1 MTTSQQQITAAEQF
15 PGAASILAIAG
26 GCLMIVAGLLIL
38 GVGVFVIP
46 HLNPSVFANA
56 TGRVQIQ
63 NMPGFVGGI
72 LTGVGAVGLVSGFIV
87 FASGFMLRLR
97 PDQSAVWGLLVLI
110 FSVLSFF
117 GSGGFVI
124 GAILGIVGGVMTL
137 RWKRP
142 AVATMAQAPTTVVP
156 VA

>member
-1 MTTSQQQITAAEQF
+1 
-15 PGAASILAIAG
+15 
-26 GCLMIVAGLLIL
+26 MIVAGLLIL
-38 GVGVFVIP
+38 GVGVFIIP

-56 TGRVQIQ
+56 TGRIQVQ
-63 NMPGFVGGI
+63 NMPSFVSGVV
-72 LTGVGAVGLVSGFIV
+72 TAVGAAGLISGLVV
-87 FASGFMLRLR
+87 FGSGFMVRLR
-97 PDQSAVWGLLVLI
+97 PDQSSVWGLLVLV

-117 GSGGFVI
+117 GSGGFVL

-142 AVATMAQAPTTVVP
+142 ATSSSSTTTVVQTPPTAVP